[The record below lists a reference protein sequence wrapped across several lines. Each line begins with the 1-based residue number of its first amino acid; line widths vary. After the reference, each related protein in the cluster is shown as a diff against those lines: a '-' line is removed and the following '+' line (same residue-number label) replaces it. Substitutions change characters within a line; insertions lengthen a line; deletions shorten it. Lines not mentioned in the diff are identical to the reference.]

1 MGIVRAAEDVE
12 GAVVA
17 GAAGGGGG
25 GGGGE
30 VTAPLLLRQHKQ
42 GRGDEEKIQ
51 DDAGG
56 DGGGRRGGGGGGSM
70 SMLMLSTAVAVCG
83 SFEFGTCVGYS
94 APTQSGIVDEVGL
107 SISQFALFGSVLTI
121 GAMIGAVTSG
131 RLADFLGRKMT
142 MRISA
147 TICIFGWLSL
157 HLAKG
162 VIMLYFGRILLGFST
177 GILSY
182 VVPVFIAEIAPKNLR
197 GGLATSNQLLI
208 CSGSSAT
215 YIIGALVAWRNLVLV
230 GIVPCV
236 LLLTGLLFIPESPRW
251 LANVGREKEFH
262 ASLQMLR
269 GEDADVSEE
278 AVEIKEY
285 IESLHR
291 FPKARVQDLFLR
303 KNIYVVTVGVGLM
316 IFQQLGG
323 INGVGFYAS
332 SIFTS
337 AGFSGKLGTILIGI
351 IQIPITLFGAILM
364 DKSGRRVLL
373 MVSAS
378 GTFLG
383 CFLTGI
389 SFYLKAQGLFSE
401 WVPELA
407 LTGILVYIGAYSIGM
422 GPVPWVVMSEIFSID
437 MKAIG
442 GSLVTLVSWLGSF
455 AISYSFSFLMDWS
468 SAGTFFMFSAA
479 SLITILFVV
488 MVVPETKGR
497 TLEEIQDS
505 LIDSRSRLRDP

>member
-1 MGIVRAAEDVE
+1 MGIMRVADDVE
-12 GAVVA
+12 ARLVV
-17 GAAGGGGG
+17 GAGGGGG
-25 GGGGE
+25 
-30 VTAPLLLRQHKQ
+30 TATTTTEPLLRHCHGGRKEEDDQ
-42 GRGDEEKIQ
+42 GSKIR
-51 DDAGG
+51 DSPEAEGASDCGRT
-56 DGGGRRGGGGGGSM
+56 DGGSLRM
-70 SMLMLSTAVAVCG
+70 VLVSTAVAVCG

-94 APTQSGIVDEVGL
+94 APTQSGIVEEVGL
-107 SISQFALFGSVLTI
+107 SISEFAIFGSVLTV
-121 GAMIGAVTSG
+121 GAMVGAVTSG

-147 TICIFGWLSL
+147 TICIFGWLSI
-157 HLAKG
+157 HLAKSA
-162 VIMLYFGRILLGFST
+162 IMLYFGRTLLGFST
-177 GILSY
+177 GVLSY

-230 GIVPCV
+230 GLVPCV
-236 LLLTGLLFIPESPRW
+236 LLLAGLFFIPESPRW

-262 ASLQMLR
+262 ASLQKLR

-278 AVEIKEY
+278 AIEIKEY
-285 IESLHR
+285 IESLYSL
-291 FPKARVQDLFLR
+291 PKARLRDLFLS
-303 KNIYVVTVGVGLM
+303 KNIYAVIVGVGLM
-316 IFQQLGG
+316 VFQQLGG

-332 SIFTS
+332 YIFSS

-364 DKSGRRVLL
+364 DRSGRRVLL

-383 CFLTGI
+383 CFLTGV

-401 WVPELA
+401 WVPTLA
-407 LTGILVYIGAYSIGM
+407 LSGILVYIGAYSIGM
-422 GPVPWVVMSEIFSID
+422 GPVPWVVMSEIFSIN
-437 MKAIG
+437 MKATG

-468 SAGTFFMFSAA
+468 SAGTFFMFSSA
-479 SLITILFVV
+479 SLITVLFVAKL
-488 MVVPETKGR
+488 VPETKGR

-505 LIDSRSRLRDP
+505 LNTRR